1 MRFREAADAQ
11 PVFYRKQLEG
21 SPLNSDRGEK
31 TTPAAKVDEPTPSTL
46 LAFRTYSY
54 KENLFAEFE
63 RLVQDGRRF
72 DGLIVDLMQ
81 TDFSIP
87 LNILIKF
94 HHYGKR
100 LLKAHGVLLFIKAD
114 AAVTFTRDDP
124 GGGLNFNVYDSPFG
138 IFARY
143 PILADYVCAT
153 VAGIDR
159 RRMRGGGNTLA
170 NHILYTSTPV
180 LTAKGREMKE
190 AFETT
195 PPQNWLLQMIDDYAS
210 VESISRVMETR
221 HTVQADECLRMLQEL
236 ETEGYIFPIFSRIQ
250 FLSQCYHNHKPFRL
264 GRYMVA
270 AGILSASQLEE
281 LLEQQQEEGWGRN
294 QKTFLGLLAVRKG
307 YLNTR
312 ELEVLLNDQYLYGGY
327 HKVPE
332 TGTAAAN
339 SRKASIETM
348 KNSMIGSLAAIDSAG
363 LLQSIATA
371 RKTGT
376 LTVED
381 REQNLIV
388 EFLDGRPTKAG
399 LGKLKGSDA
408 VVEFLVNWIEG
419 IFVFRDQR
427 DSSLGEEYLLPQ
439 PLDRMLLDAALCQD
453 QINTILQQ
461 LPARKNTIL
470 ERVWNFDKLWSRLT
484 AESSEPLRYFD
495 DTPVSAR
502 DQENFPAIASLID
515 GLTTLDEVV
524 KACDERP
531 AHVILRAVQFFL
543 DNKLVIVQQTSLFKP
558 LSLFQRLAAELQESL
573 GPEDNKS
580 MLETSLHY
588 VHGDSEAARRFHI
601 DREGRVSVDLSRMKS
616 TSTPVS
622 VVLLELRRWM
632 EAYLAYAR
640 RQIDPDTVDSAIARV
655 VQTGTI

>member
-1 MRFREAADAQ
+1 M
-11 PVFYRKQLEG
+11 
-21 SPLNSDRGEK
+21 
-31 TTPAAKVDEPTPSTL
+31 
-46 LAFRTYSY
+46 
-54 KENLFAEFE
+54 
-63 RLVQDGRRF
+63 
-72 DGLIVDLMQ
+72 
-81 TDFSIP
+81 
-87 LNILIKF
+87 
-94 HHYGKR
+94 
-100 LLKAHGVLLFIKAD
+100 LFIKAD

-124 GGGLNFNVYDSPFG
+124 GGGLSFNVYDSPFG

-153 VAGIDR
+153 VSGIDR

-170 NHILYTSTPV
+170 NHILFTSTPV
-180 LTAKGREMKE
+180 LTSRGQNTKD
-190 AFETT
+190 AFEIT
-195 PPQNWLLQMIDDYAS
+195 PPQNWLLQLIDDYAS
-210 VESISRVMETR
+210 VESISRTMETR
-221 HTVQADECLRMLQEL
+221 HSVQPDETLRMLQEL
-236 ETEGYIFPIFSRIQ
+236 ETEGTIFPIFSRIQ
-250 FLSQCYHNHKPFRL
+250 FLSSCYHNHKPFRL

-270 AGILSASQLEE
+270 AGIITSSQLEE

-307 YLNTR
+307 HLNTR
-312 ELEVLLNDQYLYGGY
+312 ELEILLNDQYLYGGY
-327 HKVPE
+327 HKVADAPP
-332 TGTAAAN
+332 AAG
-339 SRKASIETM
+339 SRKHSIETM

-381 REQNLIV
+381 RDQNLVV
-388 EFLDGRPTKAG
+388 EFVDGKPKKAV
-399 LGKLKGSDA
+399 LGKLKGTEA

-427 DSSLGEEYLLPQ
+427 DPSTLDEESLLPFQ
-439 PLDRMLLDAALCQD
+439 LDRMLLDAALFQD
-453 QINTILQQ
+453 QINTILDT

-470 ERVWNFDKLWSRLT
+470 ERVWNFDKLWGRINS
-484 AESSEPLRYFD
+484 ESEHLVYFD
-495 DTPVSAR
+495 GTTVAQKDKDKFPV
-502 DQENFPAIASLID
+502 IASLVD

-524 KACDERP
+524 KSCDDRP
-531 AHVILRAVQFFL
+531 AHVVLKGVQFFL
-543 DNKLVIVQQTSLFKP
+543 EHKLVVVQQTSLFKP

-655 VQTGTI
+655 VQSGTV

>member
-1 MRFREAADAQ
+1 MSSE
-11 PVFYRKQLEG
+11 
-21 SPLNSDRGEK
+21 RGDK
-31 TTPAAKVDEPTPSTL
+31 PASGKDEPTPSTP

-63 RLVQDGRRF
+63 RLVQEGRRF
-72 DGLIVDLMQ
+72 DGLIIDLMQ

-100 LLKAHGVLLFIKAD
+100 LLKPHAVLLFIKAD
-114 AAVTFTRDDP
+114 AAVTLTRDDP

-153 VAGIDR
+153 VSGIDR

-170 NHILYTSTPV
+170 NHILFTSTPV
-180 LTAKGREMKE
+180 LTSRGQDTKD
-190 AFETT
+190 AFEIT
-195 PPQNWLLQMIDDYAS
+195 PPQNWLLQLIDDYAS
-210 VESISRVMETR
+210 VESISRTMESR
-221 HTVQADECLRMLQEL
+221 HSVQPDETLRMLQEL
-236 ETEGYIFPIFSRIQ
+236 ETEGTIFPIFSRIQ
-250 FLSQCYHNHKPFRL
+250 FLSSCYHNHKPFRL

-270 AGILSASQLEE
+270 AGIITPSQLEE
-281 LLEQQQEEGWGRN
+281 LLELQQEEGWGRN

-307 YLNTR
+307 HLNTR
-312 ELEVLLNDQYLYGGY
+312 ELEILLNDQYLYGGY
-327 HKVPE
+327 HKVADS
-332 TGTAAAN
+332 GSAA
-339 SRKASIETM
+339 SRKHSIETM

-381 REQNLIV
+381 RDQNLVV
-388 EFLDGRPTKAG
+388 EFVDGKPRKAV
-399 LGKLKGSDA
+399 LGKLRGTDA
-408 VVEFLVNWIEG
+408 IVEFLVNWIEG

-427 DSSLGEEYLLPQ
+427 DPSTLDDECLLPS
-439 PLDRMLLDAALCQD
+439 PLDKMLLDSALFQD
-453 QINTILQQ
+453 QINTILDV

-470 ERVWNFDKLWSRLT
+470 ERVWNFDKLWARINS
-484 AESSEPLRYFD
+484 ESEQLLYFD
-495 DTPVSAR
+495 GTHVNAADKER
-502 DQENFPAIASLID
+502 FPIIAALID

-524 KACDERP
+524 KACDDRP
-531 AHVILRAVQFFL
+531 AHVVLKVVQFFL
-543 DNKLVIVQQTSLFKP
+543 DHKLVVVQQTSLFKP

-655 VQTGTI
+655 VQSGTV